1 MIAVNPPLRPHHH
14 NEEVLMA
21 GEEQEEDDLGE
32 LFAEDKKDGVP
43 EVVDVGEGNDD
54 DEEDP
59 DDQDCEGAAAR
70 VLPDPGE
77 PTASQIEDHRACGH
91 IPYRTWCS
99 ECVEG
104 ALDRRATPPQNGREE
119 DLRILI

>member
-21 GEEQEEDDLGE
+21 GGEQEEDDLGE
-32 LFAEDKKDGVP
+32 LLAEDKKDGVP

-91 IPYRTWCS
+91 VPYRSWCKGRS
-99 ECVEG
+99 TTS
-104 ALDRRATPPQNGREE
+104 AL
-119 DLRILI
+119 ILGSRPSAR